1 MELILAILV
10 WLGML
15 SPEQQITTAQ
25 YDEIIN
31 ANSQAIST
39 VIGDSIASQ
48 QALSEYSAKPGVT
61 VIDPSTR

>member
-15 SPEQQITTAQ
+15 IPEQQITSAQ
-25 YDEIIN
+25 FDQIFN
-31 ANSQAIST
+31 ANSQVVNA
-39 VIGDSIASQ
+39 VLNDSIASQ
-48 QALSEYSAKPGVT
+48 QAMGEYSTKPAVL

>member
-1 MELILAILV
+1 M
-10 WLGML
+10 MK
-15 SPEQQITTAQ
+15 SSMP
-25 YDEIIN
+25 
-31 ANSQAIST
+31 NSQAIST